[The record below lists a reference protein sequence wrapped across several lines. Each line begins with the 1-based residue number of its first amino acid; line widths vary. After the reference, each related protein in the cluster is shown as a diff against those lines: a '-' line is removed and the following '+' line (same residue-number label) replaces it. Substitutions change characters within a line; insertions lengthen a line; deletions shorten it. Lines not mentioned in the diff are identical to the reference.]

1 MADPAPNLL
10 LIMADQMAA
19 SALPV
24 YGHELVKAPNIE
36 ALAADGVVFDN
47 AYCNFPLCAPSRF
60 SMLSGQLPSRIG
72 AYDNAA
78 EFPSSI
84 PTLAH
89 YLRAMGYHTCRGG
102 KMHFIGAD
110 QLHGYE
116 ERLTT
121 DIYPAD
127 FGWTP
132 NWDDPAHRYSWYH
145 NMLSVVEAGIYART
159 IQLDFDDEVA
169 FQGVQKIYDLGRK
182 RDGQPFFLTLSF
194 TQPHDPYMTTQ
205 AYWDHYDHEAIDLPP
220 VGPIPLDRQDAHS
233 RRVLELCGINQYRI
247 TQEHVRNA
255 RHAYYGMISY
265 IDDQVGKVL
274 AALRVAQ
281 LADNTI
287 IIITADHGDMLGER
301 GMWYKM
307 SFFESSARV
316 PFIVYAPNRFQS
328 RRVAKNISLVDLFPT
343 LLALAAGQQ
352 KPPEPIVPI
361 DGHSLLPLLTGD
373 ERNWPDLVL
382 GEYLAEGTTAPCFMV
397 KRGTHKYI
405 HCVTDAPQLFDLDD
419 DPKELNNLAGQSSYA
434 AVERSLAETVGRW
447 DAEEITTSVVQSQRR
462 RLFTFQSLMQG
473 QVTPWDFQPQRDAA
487 KQYTRNHETMDD
499 ADRRARIPYREA
511 PTPDVSAD

>member
-1 MADPAPNLL
+1 MANPAPNLL

-24 YGHELVKAPNIE
+24 YGRELVKAPNI
-36 ALAADGVVFDN
+36 ATLAADGVVFDN

-60 SMLSGQLPSRIG
+60 SMLSGQLPSRID

-78 EFPSSI
+78 EFASSI

-89 YLRAMGYHTCRGG
+89 YLRTMGYHTCLGG

-116 ERLTT
+116 ERLTS

-132 NWDDPAHRYSWYH
+132 SWDDPAGQYSWYH
-145 NMLSVVEAGIYART
+145 NMLSVVEAGVYART
-159 IQLDFDDEVA
+159 IQLDFDEEVA

-205 AYWDHYDHEAIDLPP
+205 TYWDYYDHTAIDLPS
-220 VGPIPLDRQDAHS
+220 VAPIPLDQQDPHS
-233 RRVLELCGINQYRI
+233 RRILELCRSDQYHI
-247 TQEHVRNA
+247 TLEHVRNA

-274 AALRVAQ
+274 MALREAQ
-281 LADNTI
+281 LAENTV
-287 IIITADHGDMLGER
+287 IIITADHGEMLGER

-307 SFFESSARV
+307 NFFEPAARV
-316 PFIVYAPNRFQS
+316 PFIVFAPNRFKP
-328 RRVAKNISLVDLFPT
+328 RRVAKNMSLIDLLPT
-343 LLALAAGQQ
+343 VLALAAGQR
-352 KPPEPIVPI
+352 KAPEPIVPI
-361 DGHSLLPLLTGD
+361 DGHSLVPLLTGD
-373 ERNWPDLVL
+373 ESNWPDVVF

-397 KRGTHKYI
+397 KQGRYKYI
-405 HCVTDAPQLFDLDD
+405 HCTTDAAQLFDLDD
-419 DPKELNNLAGQSSYA
+419 DPQELNNLAGQA
-434 AVERSLAETVGRW
+434 AYGSVERSLTEMLGRW
-447 DAEEITTSVVQSQRR
+447 DTEAITTSVVQSQRR
-462 RLFTFQSLMQG
+462 RLFTFQSLMKG
-473 QVTPWDFQPQRDAA
+473 RVTPWDFQPHRDAS
-487 KQYTRNHETMDD
+487 KQYTRNHETIDD
-499 ADRRARIPYREA
+499 ADRRARIPYLPA
-511 PTPDVSAD
+511 PKPDVPGR

>member
-36 ALAADGVVFDN
+36 ALAADGVVFDS

-89 YLRAMGYHTCRGG
+89 YLRAMGYLTCLGG
-102 KMHFIGAD
+102 KMHFVGAD

-159 IQLDFDDEVA
+159 SQLDFDDEVA

-182 RDGQPFFLTLSF
+182 RDGRPFFLTLSF

-205 AYWDHYDHEAIDLPP
+205 AYWDHYDHTAIDLPS
-220 VGPIPLDRQDAHS
+220 VDPIPLDRQDPHS
-233 RRVLELCGINQYRI
+233 RRLLELCGINQYRI

-274 AALRVAQ
+274 AALRAAQ
-281 LADNTI
+281 FADNTI

-316 PFIVYAPNRFQS
+316 PFIVYAPNRFKS
-328 RRVAKNISLVDLFPT
+328 RR
-343 LLALAAGQQ
+343 Q
-352 KPPEPIVPI
+352 
-361 DGHSLLPLLTGD
+361 
-373 ERNWPDLVL
+373 
-382 GEYLAEGTTAPCFMV
+382 
-397 KRGTHKYI
+397 KYI
-405 HCVTDAPQLFDLDD
+405 ARRPAPDPACACSGSAKAPRTHC
-419 DPKELNNLAGQSSYA
+419 
-434 AVERSLAETVGRW
+434 
-447 DAEEITTSVVQSQRR
+447 
-462 RLFTFQSLMQG
+462 
-473 QVTPWDFQPQRDAA
+473 
-487 KQYTRNHETMDD
+487 
-499 ADRRARIPYREA
+499 AD
-511 PTPDVSAD
+511 

>member
-78 EFPSSI
+78 EFPSST

-89 YLRAMGYHTCRGG
+89 YLRAMGYYTCLGG
-102 KMHFIGAD
+102 KMHFVGAD

-132 NWDDPAHRYSWYH
+132 NWDDPAHQYSWYH
-145 NMLSVVEAGIYART
+145 NMLSVVEAGVYART

-169 FQGVQKIYDLGRK
+169 FRGVQKIYDLGRK
-182 RDGQPFFLTLSF
+182 PDGQPFFLTLSF

-205 AYWDHYDHEAIDLPP
+205 TYWDHYDHEAIDLPS
-220 VGPIPLDRQDAHS
+220 VGPIPLDRQDPHS
-233 RRVLELCGINQYRI
+233 RRMIELCGIHQYRI
-247 TQEHVRNA
+247 TKEQVRNA

-274 AALRVAQ
+274 AALRATQ

-287 IIITADHGDMLGER
+287 IIVTADHGDMLGER

-316 PFIVYAPNRFQS
+316 PFIVYAPNRFKS
-328 RRVAKNISLVDLFPT
+328 CRVAKNISLVDLLPT

-361 DGHSLLPLLTGD
+361 DGHSLSPLLTGG
-373 ERNWPDLVL
+373 ENSWPDLVL

-397 KRGTHKYI
+397 KRGAHKYI
-405 HCVTDAPQLFDLDD
+405 HCRTDAPQLFDLDD

-434 AVERSLAETVGRW
+434 AIERSLAETMGRW
-447 DAEEITTSVVQSQRR
+447 DEKEITTSVMQSQRQ
-462 RLFTFQSLMQG
+462 RLFTFRSLMQG
-473 QVTPWDFQPQRDAA
+473 QVTPWDFQPHRDAS

>member
-1 MADPAPNLL
+1 
-10 LIMADQMAA
+10 
-19 SALPV
+19 
-24 YGHELVKAPNIE
+24 VKAPNIE

-89 YLRAMGYHTCRGG
+89 YLRAMGYRTCLGG

-194 TQPHDPYMTTQ
+194 TQPHDPYMTSQ
-205 AYWDHYDHEAIDLPP
+205 AYWDHYDHEAIDLPS
-220 VGPIPLDRQDAHS
+220 VGPIPLDRQDPHS

-274 AALRVAQ
+274 AALRAAQ
-281 LADNTI
+281 FADNTI

-316 PFIVYAPNRFQS
+316 PFIVYAPNRFKS

-343 LLALAAGQQ
+343 LLALAAGKQ
-352 KPPEPIVPI
+352 KPPAPIVPI

-373 ERNWPDLVL
+373 ESNWLDLVL

-397 KRGTHKYI
+397 KRGPHKYI
-405 HCVTDAPQLFDLDD
+405 DCRTDVPQLFDLDD

-487 KQYTRNHETMDD
+487 KQYIRNHETMDD

-511 PTPDVSAD
+511 